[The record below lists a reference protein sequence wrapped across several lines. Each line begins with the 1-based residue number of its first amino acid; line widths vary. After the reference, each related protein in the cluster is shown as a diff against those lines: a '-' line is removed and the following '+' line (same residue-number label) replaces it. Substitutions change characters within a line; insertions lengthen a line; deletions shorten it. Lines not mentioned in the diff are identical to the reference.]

1 MVNVV
6 NLSVISYQT
15 EYLLN
20 NRSTD
25 PQLAWSINDLDKD
38 DTFSLPRWGR
48 EGSVP
53 IGCLFNSFHK
63 LTTFITID
71 ISRFSVEYKI
81 AFNNKWSWLEHAEMR
96 GRRVDDLFSIDTA
109 NPVSEAPVSYFQEHG
124 KLYMV
129 LNQFGVKMLHLYRTE
144 FEINQHKLCLSAPR
158 YHRIRSLAATV
169 TRKYFIVLHCVID
182 FPLTGEFWNISTLG
196 GRRKMRSIQIMTE
209 IVSMWNVSK

>member
-1 MVNVV
+1 MWSTWVW
-6 NLSVISYQT
+6 SYQT